1 MKPLTCDLCGSND
14 IIKQNGL
21 FVCQYCGTK
30 YSVEEARKM
39 MGIVQIDRT
48 EELKNIVIN
57 ADRAYQ
63 DKRYTEALQLYLD
76 AAKIEPNNSHVQ
88 FFKALSSAMLG
99 SMNDYRFSE
108 VENQILRA
116 VSLLSTERE
125 EDSTYYSTCDN
136 FIIEYNRVMLFT
148 LNLYANNYI
157 ELKRARKKFIS
168 HVLIELAPLSANDC
182 AHTSLKFVR
191 AIFEKEELLEAA
203 PSELLKHAVIL
214 LQNCIEPVKKL
225 RLDDKTIY
233 PILPE
238 INKEIERLNN
248 KII

>member
-14 IIKQNGL
+14 IVKQNGL

-30 YSVEEARKM
+30 YSIEEARKM

-48 EELKNIVIN
+48 EELKNTVIN

-63 DKRYTEALQLYLD
+63 DKRFSEAYQLYSD
-76 AAKIEPNNSHVQ
+76 AANLEPDDPHIL

-99 SMNDYRFSE
+99 SLNDYRFSE
-108 VENQILRA
+108 VYNQALRA
-116 VSLLSTERE
+116 IALLKNGS
-125 EDSTYYSTCDN
+125 DGDYYSICDKY
-136 FIIEYNRVMLFT
+136 IIEYNRVMLFT

-157 ELKRARKKFIS
+157 EAKRTRQHFIPPA
-168 HVLIELAPLSANDC
+168 VIELAPISANNC
-182 AHTSLKFVR
+182 ARTSLIMVQ
-191 AIFEKEELLEAA
+191 AIFEKETTYESV
-203 PSELLKHAVIL
+203 PSEILKHAVIL
-214 LQNCIEPVKKL
+214 LKNCIDPVKIL

-238 INKEIERLNN
+238 INKEISKLNS
-248 KII
+248 KIK